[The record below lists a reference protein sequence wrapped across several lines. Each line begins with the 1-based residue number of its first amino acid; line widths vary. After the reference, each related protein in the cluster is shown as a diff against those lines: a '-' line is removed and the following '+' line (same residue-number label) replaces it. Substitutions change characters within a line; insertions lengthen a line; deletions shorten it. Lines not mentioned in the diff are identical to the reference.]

1 LKIRYLIFVLSFFI
15 LPLASDS
22 IANNTDKAEIFIANL
37 GEKAISLLNDKSLS
51 KEENIK
57 QFKSILNE
65 GFDIKL
71 ISRYALGRY
80 WRRASEVEK
89 VKYQILF
96 EEFIITTY
104 ANRLS
109 QFGGEKFIVKN
120 SRKIEKNDYLVSSQ
134 IIPQKGPKI
143 KVEWRVRN
151 KEKNF
156 KIIDVIIEGVS
167 MVITQRD
174 EFSSIIQRSGGNI
187 SELLI
192 ILEKNKNK
200 K

>member
-1 LKIRYLIFVLSFFI
+1 MLSIFI
-15 LPLASDS
+15 LPLISESSANKADS
-22 IANNTDKAEIFIANL
+22 AERFIEKL
-37 GEKAISLLNDKSLS
+37 GEKAILLLNDKSLS
-51 KEENIK
+51 KEENIN
-57 QFKSILNE
+57 QFRSLLNE

-80 WRRASEVEK
+80 WRRASEDEK
-89 VKYQILF
+89 IKYQILF
-96 EEFIITTY
+96 KEFIITTY
-104 ANRLS
+104 SNRLS

-120 SRKIEKNDYLVSSQ
+120 SRKIEKNDYVVSSV
-134 IIPQKGPKI
+134 IIPQKGPEI

-151 KEKNF
+151 KDINF

-192 ILEKNKNK
+192 ILEKNKTK